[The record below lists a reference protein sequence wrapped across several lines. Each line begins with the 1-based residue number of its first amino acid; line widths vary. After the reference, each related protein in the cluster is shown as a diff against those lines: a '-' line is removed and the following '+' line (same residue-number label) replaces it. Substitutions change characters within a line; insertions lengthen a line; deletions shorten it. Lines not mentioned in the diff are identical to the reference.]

1 MVKTYT
7 QGKRK
12 GTKGIG
18 PISTNVK
25 REIDNCNW
33 RISEPFY
40 RLYEMD
46 PDLYVDIISYVEIVL
61 LSDRMKNSLKYKK
74 SSTT

>member
-1 MVKTYT
+1 MVRTYT

-18 PISTNVK
+18 PLSPNVK

-40 RLYEMD
+40 RLYQSD
-46 PDLYVDIISYVEIVL
+46 PDLYVDIIAYVEMVL
-61 LSDRMKNSLKYKK
+61 LSDRLKNSLKNKK
-74 SSTT
+74 VSTT